1 MFHLES
7 PPAVVFHHQPISS
20 NSLLDI
26 HASLVSNLE
35 EQQQPAQTISA
46 IQEVVVYKADLC
58 TQLMSDP
65 LIYWKDKF
73 KIYSILSKLAS
84 CFLCAPATSVASEQI
99 FSVARDV
106 YDYNRCRLSPDKQR
120 SLFFS
125 MRLCRRSDTIIK
137 LVK

>member
-35 EQQQPAQTISA
+35 EQQPAQIISA
-46 IQEVVVYKADLC
+46 IQEVVLYKAELC

-106 YDYNRCRLSPDKQR
+106 YDYNRCRLSPDKAEK
-120 SLFFS
+120 
-125 MRLCRRSDTIIK
+125 IIFLHATLPK
-137 LVK
+137 IRYNY